1 MLEIPGAGDTTA
13 AACRPSAG
21 AWNTERGAKWIV
33 GNYGNTLY
41 NHADAPN
48 PPHCDCLNA
57 TQQKARLAARSFH
70 SGGVNVLFC
79 DGSVRLVADGVPLP
93 AWRAMAT
100 RAGGE
105 PIAE

>member
-1 MLEIPGAGDTTA
+1 MPTIHFAPRSVFHAPAEGRHA
-13 AACRPSAG
+13 A
-21 AWNTERGAKWIV
+21 
-33 GNYGNTLY
+33 
-41 NHADAPN
+41 APN